1 MDLDQDPC
9 LPHQDIQARNYLI
22 ACFAVSL
29 VRGETIN
36 SNKIRHATVRNYVNA
51 AASLHT
57 DRKLPSPYSAPID
70 YITIV
75 LKAIKKYEKQ
85 PRRRDMIYD
94 EMFHQM
100 EHTRH
105 QYEQNSL
112 EAALIDWIYLGRF
125 VGFRGIEWC
134 QETQHEYKTIDHPGW
149 EGPKSYA
156 FIADDFQFFTTDK
169 RQVHTL
175 SDESIK
181 TIAYV
186 VIRFRKQK
194 NNRNYEIIPYYRDE
208 QNPSFCPVAA
218 AIRIRLR
225 ATRLD
230 VKSEEPL
237 GVFHCQKG
245 QYKGTRC
252 YIATAQVATFLQ
264 ASAMTVFHLKPKDE
278 LLTRYTTHSIR
289 VTACNLLHRQGM
301 SDTYIQSRLR
311 WTSDA
316 FLGYLRN
323 TLYTAAAHT
332 KALHI
337 PASNLPIL
345 TDKYKKI
352 TLPSGEV
359 VKINSPTG
367 TPLVRNRTNE
377 ELENVLHAR
386 AA

>member
-1 MDLDQDPC
+1 MNLDQDPC

-29 VRGETIN
+29 IRGETIQ
-36 SNKIRHATVRNYVNA
+36 SRKIRHATVRNYVNA
-51 AASLHT
+51 VIELHT
-57 DRKLPSPYSAPID
+57 DRKLPSPYGAPTD

-85 PRRRDMIYD
+85 PERRDMIYD
-94 EMFHQM
+94 EMFHHM
-100 EHTRH
+100 ELMRPTHTDD
-105 QYEQNSL
+105 SL
-112 EAALIDWIYLGRF
+112 KAALTDWIYLGRF

-134 QETQHEYKTIDHPGW
+134 QETQHTYKEIDHPCW

-156 FIADDFQFFTTDK
+156 FIADDFQFFTKDK

-175 SDESIK
+175 SEESIK

-186 VIRFRKQK
+186 IVRFRKQK

-208 QNPSFCPVAA
+208 ENPAFCPVNA
-218 AIRIRLR
+218 AICIRLR
-225 ATRLD
+225 AIRLK

-237 GVFHCQKG
+237 GVFHCTTGK
-245 QYKGTRC
+245 YNNTRC
-252 YIATAQVATFLQ
+252 YISTAQVATFLK
-264 ASAMTVFHLKPKDE
+264 ATAMTVFHLKPTDA
-278 LLTRYTTHSIR
+278 LLQRYTTHSIR

-345 TDKYKKI
+345 TNEYKKI
-352 TLPSGEV
+352 RLASGEEV
-359 VKINSPTG
+359 EINSPTG
-367 TPLVRNRTNE
+367 TPLVRQRTYE
-377 ELENVLHAR
+377 EIENVLHAR

>member
-1 MDLDQDPC
+1 MNLNDDPC
-9 LPHQDIQARNYLI
+9 LPNQDIQARNYFI

-29 VRGETIN
+29 IRGETIH
-36 SNKIRHATVRNYVNA
+36 SRKIKHATVRNYVKA
-51 AASLHT
+51 AACLHT
-57 DRKLPSPYSAPID
+57 DRKLPSPYGAPID

-75 LKAIKKYEKQ
+75 LKAIQKYEKQ
-85 PRRRDMIYD
+85 PKRRDMIYD
-94 EMFHQM
+94 EMFHHM
-100 EHTRH
+100 EQTRP
-105 QYEQNSL
+105 QYTKDSL
-112 EAALIDWIYLGRF
+112 DAALIDWIYLGRF

-134 QETQHEYKTIDHPGW
+134 QETQNKYKTIDHPNW

-156 FIADDFQFFTTDK
+156 FIAEDFQFFTTDK
-169 RQVHTL
+169 TQVFTL
-175 SDESIK
+175 SEHSIE

-194 NNRNYEIIPYYRDE
+194 NNRNYEIIPYYRDDK
-208 QNPSFCPVAA
+208 NPSFCPVSA
-218 AIRIRLR
+218 AIRISLR
-225 ATRLD
+225 AIRLA

-237 GVFHCQKG
+237 GVFHCEQGK
-245 QYKGTRC
+245 YNNTRC
-252 YIATAQVATFLQ
+252 YISTAQVAAFLQ
-264 ASAMTVFHLKPKDE
+264 SSAMTVFHLKPRDE

-311 WTSDA
+311 WTSNA

-337 PASNLPIL
+337 PASNLPTL
-345 TDKYKKI
+345 TNEYKTI
-352 TLPSGEV
+352 RLASGEV
-359 VKINSPTG
+359 VTINSPTG
-367 TPLVRNRTNE
+367 TPLVRHRTNE
-377 ELENVLHAR
+377 ELENVLHAK